1 LEFFFFGMG
10 WTQPNAF
17 WSGSVLS
24 SLVNS
29 GAALHYSC
37 RTVEQPGNEEEEEE
51 RERKEGWPTV
61 ARGAAGGGGEE
72 EQWWFAAR
80 NCGSCCSVIWRSAS
94 VSSSFFMFFFLS
106 LLLLCFYSFSFL
118 CRGASLCVFLL
129 VILPFF
135 VFCFCVLPLLLSVPI
150 SLISLFCIC
159 LSSLYIP
166 MFFKQFFLSPT
177 RPPVNSTIFFVSLF
191 LSVFISKKWGERST
205 THVQSWHRGRGCPG
219 GHGAVARRAC
229 PLCFFHLVPGEGH
242 GSFQGLGKW
251 GERNREKIQGSKPLL
266 PLPLHV

>member
-1 LEFFFFGMG
+1 MEFFFFGMG

-177 RPPVNSTIFFVSLF
+177 RPPVNSTIFLF
-191 LSVFISKKWGERST
+191 LS
-205 THVQSWHRGRGCPG
+205 
-219 GHGAVARRAC
+219 
-229 PLCFFHLVPGEGH
+229 FFRYL
-242 GSFQGLGKW
+242 
-251 GERNREKIQGSKPLL
+251 
-266 PLPLHV
+266 